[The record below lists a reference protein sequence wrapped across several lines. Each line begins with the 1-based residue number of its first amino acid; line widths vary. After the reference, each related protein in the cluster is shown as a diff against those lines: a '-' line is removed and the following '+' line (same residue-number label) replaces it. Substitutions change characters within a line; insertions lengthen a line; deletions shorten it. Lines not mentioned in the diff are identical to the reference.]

1 MTAVVKSMWV
11 DSASIDLVN
20 FLPSDIE
27 LFGLWIGFRVG
38 IKDKEGADDFRVFV
52 CTPEWLKNSEK
63 KTIWGRHMLIVDRYD
78 LNLIA
83 AELNSQV
90 ANCVGEDWLTIAH
103 NLSKFAAWEF
113 EDYKNLKF

>member
-1 MTAVVKSMWV
+1 
-11 DSASIDLVN
+11 
-20 FLPSDIE
+20 
-27 LFGLWIGFRVG
+27 
-38 IKDKEGADDFRVFV
+38 
-52 CTPEWLKNSEK
+52 
-63 KTIWGRHMLIVDRYD
+63 MLIVDRYD